1 MVDSNSGASAQI
13 DRFIHDGLPPVS
25 QWPEFQYP
33 ATDEMPPTHLN
44 LVVELLD
51 KACSKGWADRPLL
64 RSPKIVL
71 SYNDVL
77 DRVNRI
83 AQVLTED
90 LKLVPG
96 NRVLLR
102 GSNSIGLCLSWLAVV
117 KAGLIAVSTM
127 PLLRA
132 SELGDIIA
140 KAQPTVALCDSKL
153 LDELVSAQSQHP
165 VLQTIVPF
173 NTMTDP
179 EGLASRSAQKM
190 GTSQPATPWQRIS
203 HYWRLRLGQ
212 LVSPK
217 HPYTR
222 TEMFWLLVKRG
233 RAMYYKPHQMTL

>member
-179 EGLASRSAQKM
+179 EGLASRSAQKDGNFTACNTLATDIALLAFTS
-190 GTSQPATPWQRIS
+190 GTT
-203 HYWRLRLGQ
+203 GK
-212 LVSPK
+212 PK
-217 HPYTR
+217 APIHTHR
-222 TEMFWLLVKRG
+222 DVLAACE
-233 RAMYYKPHQMTL
+233 A